1 MTFTIDQILGWKPCE
16 DYTRKRIEGL
26 FSGRESITAE
36 ELAELDIPIED
47 KIWVFLHTKHAPEIT
62 ERIVTRAVT
71 NHALTCGV
79 SDVETWARD
88 WLDGT
93 DRSREAA
100 RAADEAA
107 RAATAR
113 AAAWARAATWAAA
126 DAAWAA
132 AAAAAAD
139 AAEATETAEAAA
151 RASVDAAEAAWMGEA
166 TETAWMGERAWMEE
180 RKLQLA
186 DCLAVMRKG
195 CTE

>member
-1 MTFTIDQILGWKPCE
+1 MHRMTFTIDQILRWKPCE
-16 DYTRKRIEGL
+16 YYHRKRIEGL

-71 NHALTCGV
+71 NHALTCGLPE
-79 SDVETWARD
+79 VETWAKR

-93 DRSREAA
+93 DRSE
-100 RAADEAA
+100 
-107 RAATAR
+107 
-113 AAAWARAATWAAA
+113 
-126 DAAWAA
+126 AA
-132 AAAAAAD
+132 AAAAEDRAAD
-139 AAEATETAEAAA
+139 RAAEDRAAAAAAVWAAWAA
-151 RASVDAAEAAWMGEA
+151 RAAVARVARAAAESGARAAAAAVWAREV
-166 TETAWMGERAWMEE
+166 RAVWAAE

-195 CTE
+195 DTE